1 MFLPYLAPFAVVVQL
16 LSYVQLLWL
25 HAKLPCSILSPVIC
39 SNPCPLSRWCHPTIS
54 SSIIPFS
61 SCLQSFP
68 VSGSFP
74 ISQFFTS
81 GGQYIG
87 VSASASVLPMN
98 IQGWFPLGLP
108 GLSSLQSKEVSRV
121 LFRTTVQKCWFF
133 CSQPSLCSCVWKS
146 LSHIWLFAT
155 PWTIPST
162 EFSRPGVGCFSSLAQ
177 QTFPTQESNP
187 GFLHYRW
194 FFTSWT
200 TRETQEYWSG

>member
-1 MFLPYLAPFAVVVQL
+1 MSIELVMPTNHLILYHPLLLLP
-16 LSYVQLLWL
+16 S
-25 HAKLPCSILSPVIC
+25 
-39 SNPCPLSRWCHPTIS
+39 IS
-54 SSIIPFS
+54 SSVRV
-61 SCLQSFP
+61 FP
-68 VSGSFP
+68 NK
-74 ISQFFTS
+74 
-81 GGQYIG
+81 
-87 VSASASVLPMN
+87 SVLHIRWPIYWRFSFSISSSN
-98 IQGWFPLGLP
+98 EYSGLISLGLP